1 MITIDLNDLFLYL
14 IPFVVIWVIMY
25 KIVLKDDNKPERR
38 SFSLLFAIV
47 IYWGLM
53 MTYSQINFKIQL

>member
-47 IYWGLM
+47 IVWGLL